1 MSSHYRVHLTFFP
14 FYIYKPLLW
23 QKLASIILNIVTYL
37 FNQFSFCKEF
47 PISVSTFS
55 HMWIP
60 SFPVW
65 LWLPFLNSSP
75 RCKPFLRH
83 SCALLAQAVPL
94 LQVCALPYLHGF
106 WPLKP
111 DCPQAHTLTSLCV
124 GSDSPP
130 PATSLWACFPHFLG
144 PESLRQATL
153 YADIL
158 LILLRPWHTCQATPL
173 QTPLHLLF
181 FKYIND

>member
-1 MSSHYRVHLTFFP
+1 MSSHHRVHLTFFP

-23 QKLASIILNIVTYL
+23 QKLASIILIYSFIYL
-37 FNQFSFCKEF
+37 INLPLCKEY

-75 RCKPFLRH
+75 RCKPFLCC
-83 SCALLAQAVPL
+83 SCALLAQAMPL
-94 LQVCALPYLHGF
+94 LQVCTLLCLHGF
-106 WPLKP
+106 WPLEP
-111 DCPQAHTLTSLCV
+111 DCPQTHTLTSLCV

-130 PATSLWACFPHFLG
+130 QATSLWACFPHFLG
-144 PESLRQATL
+144 PESLHQATL
-153 YADIL
+153 YTDIL
-158 LILLRPWHTCQATPL
+158 LILLRPWHTCQAIPR
-173 QTPLHLLF
+173 QMPLHLLSF
-181 FKYIND
+181 EYIND